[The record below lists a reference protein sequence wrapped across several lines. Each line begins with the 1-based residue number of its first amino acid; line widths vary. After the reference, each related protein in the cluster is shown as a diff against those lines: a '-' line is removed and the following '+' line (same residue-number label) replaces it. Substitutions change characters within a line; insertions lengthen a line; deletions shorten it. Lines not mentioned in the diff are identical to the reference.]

1 MGCMATTTGV
11 DKDGLRLA
19 MAQANADSLGLADEI
34 DFVRADLVAKLG
46 DQLSASQLD
55 PDIAYLTAEQ
65 ENPNPFSRD
74 WESMIG
80 CCSTSSACGS
90 TCGRGAGHGNEIR
103 INSSGWRVDPYAAI
117 TG

>member
-65 ENPNPFSRD
+65 ENPNPFSRGWEVED
-74 WESMIG
+74 WLPF
-80 CCSTSSACGS
+80 
-90 TCGRGAGHGNEIR
+90 NL
-103 INSSGWRVDPYAAI
+103 
-117 TG
+117 